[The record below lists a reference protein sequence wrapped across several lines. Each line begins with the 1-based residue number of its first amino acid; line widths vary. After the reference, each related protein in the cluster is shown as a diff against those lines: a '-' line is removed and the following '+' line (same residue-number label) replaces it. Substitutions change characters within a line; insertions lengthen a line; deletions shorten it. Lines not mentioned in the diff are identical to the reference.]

1 MVGADVWPGEA
12 ATIAL
17 QKEATK
23 MKLGSKMYHPAEPTV
38 ILTVVAIDG
47 EWVTVR
53 WITDG
58 LPQTSSWLLSQLRLC
73 A

>member
-1 MVGADVWPGEA
+1 M
-12 ATIAL
+12 
-17 QKEATK
+17 EATK

-38 ILTVVAIDG
+38 TLTVVAIDG

-53 WITDG
+53 WNTDG